1 MQQVS
6 KNKAGPAK
14 NIVIAGGGFFGLY
27 LAEQL
32 ALKGCQVTIFEKS
45 QQLMSRASYVNQAR
59 VHNGYHYPRSILTA
73 LRSRLSFPRFVNE
86 FRDCIDDDFAKY
98 YLVAGSLSKVTG
110 DQFLRF
116 CQRIGAEC
124 DEAPASVKR
133 LMNPALIDSVFTT
146 REYAF
151 DSHKLRDLMIER
163 LSAANV
169 RIVTDATVEKVRQYG
184 DGLEVFTSI
193 SGQPE
198 TVYADH
204 VFNCTYSRINYLL
217 DGSGLA
223 LIPLR
228 HEMTEMCLVDVPD
241 EFKKMGL
248 TLMCGPFF
256 SVMPFPSAQLHSFSH
271 VRYTPHN
278 QWSDVASKSYEDPHI
293 KYDQSPRQSA
303 WGHML
308 RDAQRYV
315 PGLSECQYQ
324 RSIWEVKTILPRSDS
339 DDSRPI
345 LFRANHGLKGLHCVM
360 GGKIDNIYDAL
371 HEIERLIELN

>member
-1 MQQVS
+1 M
-6 KNKAGPAK
+6 ARK
-14 NIVIAGGGFFGLY
+14 NIAIAGGGFFGLY
-27 LAEQL
+27 LAEQM
-32 ALKGCQVTIFEKS
+32 ALKGCHVTVYEKS
-45 QQLMSRASYVNQAR
+45 PQLMSRASYVNQAR

-73 LRSRLSFPRFVNE
+73 LRSRLSFPRFVEE
-86 FRDCIDDDFAKY
+86 FSDCIDDEFSKY

-110 DQFLRF
+110 EQFRRF

-124 DEAPASVKR
+124 EDAPASVKR
-133 LMNPALIDSVFTT
+133 LVNPAMIDSVFTT

-151 DSHKLRDLMIER
+151 DAHKLRDIILKR
-163 LSAANV
+163 LDAAGV
-169 RIVTDATVEKVRQYG
+169 SIVTDAVVEKVRKYG
-184 DGLEVFTSI
+184 EGLEVFTTI
-193 SGQPE
+193 SGQQE
-198 TVYADH
+198 SSYVDH
-204 VFNCTYSRINYLL
+204 LFNCTYSRINYLL
-217 DGSGLA
+217 NSSEIE

-271 VRYTPHN
+271 VRYTPHY
-278 QWSDVASKSYEDPHI
+278 QWSDSATQPYEDAHL
-293 KYDQSPRQSA
+293 KYDHNHRQSA
-303 WGHML
+303 WGHMI

-371 HEIERLIELN
+371 QEIERVIELSE

>member
-1 MQQVS
+1 MV
-6 KNKAGPAK
+6 ARK
-14 NIVIAGGGFFGLY
+14 NIAIAGGGFFGLY

-32 ALKGCQVTIFEKS
+32 ALKGCNVTVYEKS
-45 QQLMSRASYVNQAR
+45 QHLMSRASYVNQAR

-86 FRDCIDDDFAKY
+86 FRDCVDDEFSKY
-98 YLVAGSLSKVTG
+98 YLIAGTLSKVTG
-110 DQFLRF
+110 DQFKRF

-133 LMNPALIDSVFTT
+133 LVNPALVDTIFTT
-146 REYAF
+146 TEYAF
-151 DSHKLRDLMIER
+151 DSHKLRDIMIER
-163 LSAANV
+163 LVAANV
-169 RIVTDATVEKVRQYG
+169 NIVTNAVVEKVQPSHS
-184 DGLEVFTSI
+184 GLKLTLS
-193 SGQPE
+193 SGEDQE
-198 TVYADH
+198 IIYADH

-217 DGSGLA
+217 DGSGLE

-228 HEMTEMCLVDVPD
+228 HEMTEMCLVNVPD
-241 EFKKMGL
+241 QFKKMGI
-248 TLMCGPFF
+248 TMMCGPFF

-271 VRYTPHN
+271 VRYTPHY
-278 QWSDVASKSYEDPHI
+278 QWSDNMGESYEDAHE
-293 KYDQSPRQSA
+293 KYDESARVSA
-303 WGHML
+303 WGYMI

-315 PGLSECQYQ
+315 PALSECQYQ

-345 LFRANHGLKGLHCVM
+345 LFRANHGLKGLHCIM

>member
-1 MQQVS
+1 M
-6 KNKAGPAK
+6 ARK
-14 NIVIAGGGFFGLY
+14 NIAIAGGGFFGLY

-32 ALKGCQVTIFEKS
+32 ALKGCWVTVYEKN

-73 LRSRLSFPRFVNE
+73 LRSRLSFPRFVDE
-86 FRDCIDDDFAKY
+86 FRDCIDDDFAQY

-110 DQFLRF
+110 EQFRRF

-124 DEAPASVKR
+124 EDAPTSVKR
-133 LMNPALIDSVFTT
+133 LVNPVLIDSVFTT

-151 DSHKLRDLMIER
+151 DAHKLRDIMLQR
-163 LSAANV
+163 LSAAGVN
-169 RIVTDATVEKVRQYG
+169 IVTDAVVERVRKSG
-184 DGLEVFTSI
+184 EGLELFITV

-198 TVYADH
+198 TGYADH
-204 VFNCTYSRINYLL
+204 LFNCTYSRINYLL
-217 DGSGLA
+217 NGSELP

-241 EFKKMGL
+241 EFKKVGL

-271 VRYTPHN
+271 VRYTPHYR
-278 QWSDVASKSYEDPHI
+278 WSDNGSKPYEDAHR
-293 KYDQSPRQSA
+293 KFDLDLRRSA
-303 WGHML
+303 WGHMI

-315 PGLSECQYQ
+315 PGLSECLYQ

-339 DDSRPI
+339 NDSRPI

-371 HEIERLIELN
+371 HEIETVIELDN